1 MDTDVHVRA
10 SRYSPPPAA
19 ADAAHTDAAGD
30 AAGDAAQTDAARD
43 AAGDAA
49 GTARGTAHSTAAG
62 DAAGD
67 AASTARGTAHSTAA
81 NASRRLPTAPQSPR
95 VRRLAAGFWG
105 HGRGCARR
113 GSDGTE
119 RGFANSENGARRGY
133 EAGGHGLTEKS
144 AGAPLATRRRRRRPL
159 LAAAAAHAAARCRS
173 GRVAEPLK

>member
-1 MDTDVHVRA
+1 VRTRLLVRTESTIPADRSDFFVASAGPSLFSELNPVLSHLTDTRH
-10 SRYSPPPAA
+10 
-19 ADAAHTDAAGD
+19 HG
-30 AAGDAAQTDAARD
+30 
-43 AAGDAA
+43 
-49 GTARGTAHSTAAG
+49 
-62 DAAGD
+62 
-67 AASTARGTAHSTAA
+67 A
-81 NASRRLPTAPQSPR
+81 NCTYRKHANLGFSKIAKPHASRRLPTAPQSPR